1 MKFMLIFNHDRGE
14 KSVHR
19 IENEST
25 AQDAIAAEQ
34 KKGRKIT
41 GLTYDAADKVAAT
54 KEAEKI
60 EPNYHHVENALAE

>member
-1 MKFMLIFNHDRGE
+1 LKFMLIFNHDRGE

-25 AQDAIAAEQ
+25 AQDSIAAEH
-34 KKGRKIT
+34 KKGRKII
-41 GLTYDAADKVAAT
+41 GLTYKVAAT
-54 KEAEKI
+54 QEAEKI